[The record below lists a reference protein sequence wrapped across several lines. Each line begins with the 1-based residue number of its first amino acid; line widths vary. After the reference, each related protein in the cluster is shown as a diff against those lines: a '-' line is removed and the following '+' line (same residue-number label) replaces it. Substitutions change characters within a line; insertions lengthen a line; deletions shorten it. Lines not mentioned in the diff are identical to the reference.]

1 MKTLM
6 DSSSLNLQ
14 GRFSRLLNE
23 QLDELNFP
31 SEARRAA
38 ALSSALDVAKTQA
51 YKLLKGM
58 ASPSLSN
65 LLRLRKMGASIDEML
80 DLLGEKPVDAIELH
94 LLGHQI
100 SATIRYASDDIRTP
114 LVVVPREDQSGAD
127 LVFVAQGAPRP
138 PGAKPIKGLTFPF
151 KISLAIVEDNTSDL
165 EMLEESLESLFRL
178 GTYTN
183 ASSLLTQSVEGFDLF
198 LLDWNLPDMR
208 GLDLVKTIR
217 ARSQAPIF
225 ILTADRTASDEIVQA
240 MDFAGVH
247 HATKPVDIKILA
259 KRLMSAGR
267 NLPSSSA

>member
-1 MKTLM
+1 MKTVI
-6 DSSSLNLQ
+6 DSSSINLQ

-65 LLRLRKMGASIDEML
+65 LLRLRNMGASIDEML
-80 DLLGEKPVDAIELH
+80 DLLGEKPPDATEVH

-100 SATIRYASDDIRTP
+100 SATIHYARDDIRTP
-114 LVVVPREDQSGAD
+114 LVVVPRDGRSVD
-127 LVFVAQGAPRP
+127 LVFVSQGAARP
-138 PGAKPIKGLTFPF
+138 SGAKSIKGLTFPF
-151 KISLAIVEDNTSDL
+151 KTSLAIVEDNTSDL
-165 EMLEESLESLFRL
+165 EILQESLDSLFRL
-178 GTYTN
+178 GTYSN
-183 ASSLLTQSVEGFDLF
+183 ASSLLAQAVEGFDLF

-208 GLDLVKTIR
+208 GLELVKAIR
-217 ARSQAPIF
+217 ARTPVPIF
-225 ILTADRTASDEIVQA
+225 ILTADRNASDEIVKA
-240 MDFAGVH
+240 MDFTGVH

-259 KRLMSAGR
+259 KRLISASRSVQG
-267 NLPSSSA
+267 